1 MTIHRL
7 FFLVALL
14 FTLGQVRGQEFV
26 TWTILSD
33 VHFQPV
39 YEEDLGYEIDSASF
53 GKLVLP
59 FDGKDISVS
68 GFVIPLDALGTSY
81 ALSRNP
87 NASCFFCGGAGPETV
102 IQLNLKPSAY
112 KRYEMDAVMK
122 FKGKLRLN
130 TKNADQFTYVLE
142 AAEPDS

>member
-1 MTIHRL
+1 MTIFRL
-7 FFLVALL
+7 SFLFALL
-14 FTLGQVRGQEFV
+14 FICGQAYSQEFI

-39 YEEDLGYEIDSASF
+39 YMEDLGYEIDSASF
-53 GKLVLP
+53 GELVLP
-59 FDGKDISVS
+59 YDGKEISVS
-68 GFVIPLDALGTSY
+68 GFVIPLDALGTAY

-102 IQLNLKPSAY
+102 IQLNLKPSAI

-122 FKGKLRLN
+122 FKGKLHLN
-130 TKNADQFTYVLE
+130 AKNADQFTYVLE
-142 AAEPDS
+142 AAEPDF